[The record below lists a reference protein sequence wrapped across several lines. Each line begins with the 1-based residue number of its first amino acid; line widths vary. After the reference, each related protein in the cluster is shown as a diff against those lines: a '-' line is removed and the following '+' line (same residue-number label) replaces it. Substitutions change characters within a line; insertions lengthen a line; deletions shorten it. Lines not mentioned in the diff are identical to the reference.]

1 MGYVYK
7 GFSTVGKINPS
18 FIVTDTELVKVD
30 LMNSFNTRKGER
42 VMMPTFGTTIQD
54 SVMDPMD
61 SFTKNNLIDEV
72 EKVIASDP
80 RVRLEGKPIITELD
94 ATVRIEVELFYVLQ
108 NTAETLYVDF
118 KREIEEN
125 M

>member
-7 GFSTVGKINPS
+7 GFSTVGKINPP
-18 FIVTDTELVKVD
+18 FLVTDTEIVKID
-30 LMNSFNTRKGER
+30 LMNTFNTRKGER
-42 VMMPTFGTTIQD
+42 VMMPTFGTSIQD

>member
-1 MGYVYK
+1 
-7 GFSTVGKINPS
+7 
-18 FIVTDTELVKVD
+18 
-30 LMNSFNTRKGER
+30 
-42 VMMPTFGTTIQD
+42 
-54 SVMDPMD
+54 
-61 SFTKNNLIDEV
+61 LIDEV